1 MSTEFNIGLI
11 GLAGSG
17 KDTAAAIVCRKLNHK
32 QLSFATKLK
41 DVCMTLG
48 WDGHKDTRG
57 RKLLQNMGMAFRE
70 YNPNTWIDEVD
81 KTLDRSLHHVFADVR
96 FANEAEYI
104 KNQLNGVI
112 IRVVR
117 PSLVFTETH
126 QHVSEAGQ
134 NQIAVDYN
142 LLNDG
147 SLEDLETALML
158 VINIEKTKRYAS
170 SSNKSKN

>member
-1 MSTEFNIGLI
+1 MNAEFNIGLI

-17 KDTAAAIVCRKLNHK
+17 KDTAAAIICKRLKHK

-41 DVCMTLG
+41 YICLTLG
-48 WDGHKDTRG
+48 WDGQKDTRG
-57 RKLLQNMGMAFRE
+57 RKLLQNIGMTFRE
-70 YNPNTWIDEVD
+70 YNPNTWITEVD
-81 KTLDRSLHHVFADVR
+81 NNLDSSMHHVFADVR

-117 PSLVFTETH
+117 PSLEITETH

-134 NQIAVDYN
+134 DQIDVDYN
-142 LLNDG
+142 VLNDG
-147 SLEDLETALML
+147 SFDDLETALML
-158 VINIEKTKRYAS
+158 VINKEKTKRYAS
-170 SSNKSKN
+170 SSKQTKT